1 MTTTS
6 SSTSISRKDY
16 IFSISIIGLFF
27 FIFGFVTWLNGIL
40 IPFLRTACELND
52 FEAYFVTFAFYV
64 SYLVMALPSSVVL
77 KKTGFKNGMS
87 LGLWIMAAGSLIF
100 IPAAMTRTFSL
111 FLLGLFVEGTG
122 LALLQ
127 TASNPYITIIGP
139 PESAAKRISIMGIA
153 NKFAG
158 AIAPIILASIILKDS
173 KVLAEKLAQAADA
186 ATRTV
191 LLDELATRVIMPYL
205 VMAVVLV
212 LLGLLLRFAHL
223 PEIDTDAEDTTSS
236 ESNASKTSIWQFPH
250 LILGVIALFF
260 YVGVEV
266 IAGDSIIRYGQS
278 IGIAM
283 DSAKYFTSLTLL
295 SMILGY
301 IIGITCIPKYLNQTT
316 ALKICT
322 ILGVI
327 FSLGAI
333 LTPAHL
339 VFSMSFIDIMTFKSI
354 QLVLPVTVL
363 FVALL
368 GLANALVWPAMWP
381 LALNGLGR
389 FTKTGSAM
397 LIMAIAG
404 GALLPLVYG
413 KLAVNFSTQF
423 AYWICVPSYLVIM
436 YYAFIGHNWYIDVL
450 KKYAKFNGRAR
461 RKEYWMFTL
470 LNIIFYSVAMLIDF
484 GLERPFI
491 IGIANIY
498 ALAVLVPILA
508 VSVRRLHDVGKS
520 GWMILLSLIP
530 IIGSIWL
537 LVLLLTES
545 DPDENEFGLNP
556 KKIFT
561 S

>member
-1 MTTTS
+1 MTISTS
-6 SSTSISRKDY
+6 SNGISRKDY

-52 FEAYFVTFAFYV
+52 FEAYFVTFAFYI
-64 SYLVMALPSSVVL
+64 SYFVMALPSSALL

-100 IPAAMTRTFSL
+100 IPAAMSRTFSL

-139 PESAAKRISIMGIA
+139 RESAAKRISIMGIA

-173 KVLAEKLAQAADA
+173 KILEEKLARAADA
-186 ATRTV
+186 ATRTL
-191 LLDELATRVIMPYL
+191 LLDELASRVIMPYI
-205 VMAVVLV
+205 VMAIILV
-212 LLGLLLRFAHL
+212 LLGLLLKFAHL
-223 PEIDTDAEDTTSS
+223 PEVDTDAEDETSS
-236 ESNASKTSIWQFPH
+236 ESNAKKTSIWQFPH
-250 LILGVIALFF
+250 LLLGVIALFF

-266 IAGDSIIRYGQS
+266 IAGDTIIRYGQS

-283 DSAKYFTSLTLL
+283 ESAKYFTSLTLL

-301 IIGITCIPKYLNQTT
+301 LMGIIFIPKYLSQVN
-316 ALKICT
+316 ALRICT

-354 QLVLPVTVL
+354 VLILPVTVL

-381 LALNGLGR
+381 LALDGLGR
-389 FTKTGSAM
+389 FTKTASAM

-404 GALLPLVYG
+404 GALLPLLYG
-413 KLAVNFSTQF
+413 KLAVNFSTQS
-423 AYWICVPSYLVIM
+423 AYWICVPSYLIIM
-436 YYAFIGHNWYIDVL
+436 YYAFIGH
-450 KKYAKFNGRAR
+450 RA
-461 RKEYWMFTL
+461 
-470 LNIIFYSVAMLIDF
+470 
-484 GLERPFI
+484 
-491 IGIANIY
+491 
-498 ALAVLVPILA
+498 
-508 VSVRRLHDVGKS
+508 GK
-520 GWMILLSLIP
+520 
-530 IIGSIWL
+530 
-537 LVLLLTES
+537 
-545 DPDENEFGLNP
+545 
-556 KKIFT
+556 
-561 S
+561 